1 MKRLTLWVI
10 AAAIAIAVP
19 NIAAAAKTTY
29 IATNHRF
36 DLVKLQEV
44 KPSEAAIR
52 GMTHPVTLDE
62 QGLMSALESVML
74 SRSYIIKKEVD
85 SQRVFDDGAVS
96 YLAHNF
102 SLAFAQAKPNEKVVF
117 SYLTKD
123 PIFILRNDR
132 ITIGEAWM
140 QGDELH
146 LKFTKLYAK
155 LTGDTDKRGNE
166 AKAIARARGLRIQL
180 ELQPGQMMAVNDP
193 EELLLNINYNYA
205 ADVQKRQLDAKAV
218 PTSGKTMA
226 GEEVVLP
233 IATGAEPVQATTET
247 KSKSKS
253 KAKARDAEA
262 GSAQAAAP
270 TGVAA
275 GNAAAGTGETVEQRL
290 RTLDSLRKDGLISD
304 KEYKEKKKEIMN
316 DL

>member
-1 MKRLTLWVI
+1 MNRISLLVI

-19 NIAAAAKTTY
+19 SISMAAKTTY

-36 DLVKLQEV
+36 DFVKLQEV
-44 KPSEAAIR
+44 KPSEAEMR
-52 GMTHPVTLDE
+52 SMTHPVTLDE
-62 QGLMSALESVML
+62 QGLRSALESVML

-85 SQRVFDDGAVS
+85 TQRVFDDGAVS

-102 SLAFAQAKPNEKVVF
+102 SIAFAQAKPNEKIVF

-132 ITIGEAWM
+132 ITLGEAWM

-146 LKFTKLYAK
+146 IKFKKLYAK

-166 AKAIARARGLRIQL
+166 SKAVAKAKGLRIQL
-180 ELQPGQMMAVNDP
+180 DLQPGQMMAVNDP

-205 ADVQKRQLDAKAV
+205 ADVQKRQLDAKAA
-218 PTSGKTMA
+218 PASGRTMS
-226 GEEVVLP
+226 GEEVTLP
-233 IATGAEPVQATTET
+233 TAASTQPQQATVET

-253 KAKARDAEA
+253 KAKNSVIDTTRASGQETIAEDAVTA
-262 GSAQAAAP
+262 K
-270 TGVAA
+270 
-275 GNAAAGTGETVEQRL
+275 GETVEQRL
-290 RTLDSLRKDGLISD
+290 RTLESLRKDGLISD